1 MDVQAFVRP
10 LEQIEAG
17 MRALYE
23 ALATR
28 FAVTDA
34 EASAVFGRLA
44 FEERSHMAKLQY
56 LRRLGRQLT
65 SDLAAVELDRDA
77 LDAEL
82 GRIENAVLDAPSLSL
97 HEAIAASLEV
107 EYGAGELHGRLAI
120 AQSNPELAA
129 VLVGLKGEDERHARR
144 LVALAQDR
152 GGLP

>member
-17 MRALYE
+17 MQALYE
-23 ALATR
+23 GLSTR
-28 FAVTDA
+28 FASTDPG
-34 EASAVFGRLA
+34 ASAVFCRLA
-44 FEERSHMAKLQY
+44 FEERSHIAKLQY
-56 LRRLGRQLT
+56 LRRLGRQLA
-65 SDLAAVELDRDA
+65 SDLAPADLDRDA

-82 GRIENAVLDAPSLSL
+82 GRIEKAVLGVASLSL
-97 HEAIAASLEV
+97 PEAIAASLEV

-129 VLVGLKGEDERHARR
+129 VLVGLTGEDERNAKR
-144 LVALAQDR
+144 LLALARDR

>member
-17 MRALYE
+17 MQTLYE
-23 ALATR
+23 TLATQ
-28 FAVTDA
+28 FATTDPP
-34 EASAVFGRLA
+34 ASSVFCRLA

-56 LRRLGRQLT
+56 LRRLGRQLG
-65 SDLAAVELDRDA
+65 SDLAAVELDRAA

-82 GRIENAVLDAPSLSL
+82 ARIEKAVLGAPSLSL
-97 HEAIAASLEV
+97 HEAIATSLEV

-129 VLVGLKGEDERHARR
+129 VLVGLKGEDERHAKR

>member
-17 MRALYE
+17 MQTLYE
-23 ALATR
+23 TLATR
-28 FAVTDA
+28 FAATDPP
-34 EASAVFGRLA
+34 ASAVFCRLA

-56 LRRLGRQLT
+56 LRRLGRQLG
-65 SDLAAVELDRDA
+65 SDLAEVKFDRDA

-82 GRIENAVLDAPSLSL
+82 GRIEKAVLDAPALSL
-97 HEAIAASLEV
+97 HEAIATSLEV
-107 EYGAGELHGRLAI
+107 EYGAGDLHGRLAI

-129 VLVGLKGEDERHARR
+129 VLVGLKGEDERHAKR

>member
-1 MDVQAFVRP
+1 MDVQTFVRP

-17 MRALYE
+17 MQALYE
-23 ALATR
+23 TLATR
-28 FAVTDA
+28 FATTDPP
-34 EASAVFGRLA
+34 ASAVFCRLA

-77 LDAEL
+77 LVAEL
-82 GRIENAVLDAPSLSL
+82 GRVEKAVLDAASMTLP
-97 HEAIAASLEV
+97 EAIAISLEV
-107 EYGAGELHGRLAI
+107 EYGVGELHGRLAI

-144 LVALAQDR
+144 LVALAQER